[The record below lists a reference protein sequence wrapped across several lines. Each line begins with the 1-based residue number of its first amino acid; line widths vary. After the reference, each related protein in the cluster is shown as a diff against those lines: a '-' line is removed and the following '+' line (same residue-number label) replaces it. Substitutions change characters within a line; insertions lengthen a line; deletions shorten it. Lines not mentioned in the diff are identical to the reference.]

1 MLKLRHKFSNPTV
14 VSDPESASDPEF
26 SDFHIIP
33 PGEENEISSILTPT
47 DGYNSAPAP
56 VASSSRSEPDL
67 VVREPSPP
75 PFDAEESSTEHAPST
90 PTIRSLSTMKRD
102 QTRAILGG
110 PEAGES
116 SPYPDDPPTTEPP
129 TISRSLSTMKRDQTR
144 LLSRDRQ
151 HSATD
156 VLVQTPDGL
165 HLTPGQGRVISTDE
179 SGAVASE
186 VRDLREYIRVLEADL
201 AAGGRNHGEFILAP
215 PPSYD
220 ETSTN

>member
-1 MLKLRHKFSNPTV
+1 MLKLRHKISNPTV

-33 PGEENEISSILTPT
+33 PGEENEISSILATT
-47 DGYNSAPAP
+47 DGHNSAPAP
-56 VASSSRSEPDL
+56 AASSSRSEPDL

-75 PFDAEESSTEHAPST
+75 LFDAEESSTEHAPST
-90 PTIRSLSTMKRD
+90 PTIR
-102 QTRAILGG
+102 

-165 HLTPGQGRVISTDE
+165 HLTPGHGRVISTDE

-186 VRDLREYIRVLEADL
+186 VRDLREYIRNSFSHLLRATMRPAPTKDRTKYTVDL
-201 AAGGRNHGEFILAP
+201 RL
-215 PPSYD
+215 SYYYYSD
-220 ETSTN
+220 FEMLPEEREK

>member
-1 MLKLRHKFSNPTV
+1 
-14 VSDPESASDPEF
+14 
-26 SDFHIIP
+26 
-33 PGEENEISSILTPT
+33 
-47 DGYNSAPAP
+47 
-56 VASSSRSEPDL
+56 
-67 VVREPSPP
+67 
-75 PFDAEESSTEHAPST
+75 
-90 PTIRSLSTMKRD
+90 
-102 QTRAILGG
+102 
-110 PEAGES
+110 
-116 SPYPDDPPTTEPP
+116 
-129 TISRSLSTMKRDQTR
+129 MKRDQTR

-165 HLTPGQGRVISTDE
+165 HLTPGHGRVISTDE